1 MRQRPCLQ
9 PNFGGGG
16 GSGGGAAA
24 VVDNGSSLV
33 NSRLN
38 LESKFSGD
46 GDLEDGGGGGG
57 GGDGRAGRQ
66 AAKKGGAK
74 PPTSLSVDVTKS
86 KTPRG
91 DCRLVNPYTPWVKFK
106 FRLI

>member
-16 GSGGGAAA
+16 GGGAAA
-24 VVDNGSSLV
+24 VVDNGGSLV

-46 GDLEDGGGGGG
+46 GDLEDGGA

-66 AAKKGGAK
+66 AAKKSGAK
-74 PPTSLSVDVTKS
+74 PPTSLSVYVTKS

-91 DCRLVNPYTPWVKFK
+91 DCRLVNLFAPGV
-106 FRLI
+106 

>member
-16 GSGGGAAA
+16 GGAAA
-24 VVDNGSSLV
+24 VVDNGGAV

-46 GDLEDGGGGGG
+46 GDLEDGGA

-91 DCRLVNPYTPWVKFK
+91 DCRLVRPFAPGFIRV
-106 FRLI
+106 